1 MNPLIE
7 LKNISLSR
15 SGRVIL
21 DHVSLTIKPREN
33 WALLGPNGS
42 GKTTLL
48 NIITAYLWPMDG
60 TVTVFGDR
68 YGTIDIREIRKRI
81 GMVSS
86 ALFERMPPNQTL
98 ADVVLSGRF
107 ASIGIYD
114 EISKADRE
122 RASEIISFLGCDT
135 LADRPYGVLSFGER
149 QRALIGRALMPEP
162 RLLILDEPCEGLD
175 MHARETLLNRL
186 NRIAE
191 SLEGPSLLL
200 VTHRV
205 EEIPPGIDHAL
216 ILKEGRV
223 LACGEKHETITS
235 ENLSSAMGIP
245 IEVLRKN
252 GRMFAVVGGK
262 D

>member
-7 LKNISLSR
+7 LLNIFLAR
-15 SGRVIL
+15 SGRTIL
-21 DHVSLTIKPREN
+21 DDVSLTIRPGEH

-48 NIITAYLWPMDG
+48 NIIIAYLWPMNG

-68 YGTIDIREIRKRI
+68 YGTVDIREKRKLI

-86 ALFERMPPNQTL
+86 ALFERVPARETL
-98 ADVVLSGRF
+98 TDVVLSGRF
-107 ASIGIYD
+107 ASMGIYD
-114 EISKADRE
+114 EISEADRE
-122 RASEIISFLGCDT
+122 RAREIIAFLDCGSI
-135 LADRPYGVLSFGER
+135 AESQYGVLSFGER

-175 MHARETLLNRL
+175 IHARETVLNRL
-186 NRIAE
+186 NCITE
-191 SLEGPSLLL
+191 SPNGPSLLL

-205 EEIPPGIDHAL
+205 EEIPPGISHAL

-223 LACGEKHETITS
+223 LASGVKRETITS
-235 ENLSSAMGIP
+235 DYLSDAMGIP
-245 IEVLRKN
+245 IEVLHKN
-252 GRMFAVVGGK
+252 GRLFAVVGGK
-262 D
+262 R